1 MLLWVLPT
9 PPLATTKPDARQL
22 IATTK
27 QTALNDKIA
36 HRNGSAAD
44 ERRVEAVSAV
54 FRIIL
59 PYARVV
65 MGDIFPSG
73 DTFFLSTDTPDS
85 DILLFFGYFSRNM
98 RCINISFHNK
108 KNNNSEHCYSLISL
122 CVSVCVFL
130 FISHS
135 LFLFLSMI
143 LTSIAVPS
151 IKPCARTIRFALG
164 ENTHFFY
171 RHQPLG
177 RSHRLS
183 VRGASRRLYPTK
195 HPSQIDRL
203 YTFL

>member
-1 MLLWVLPT
+1 LCTASSRVRRFFVTFSCMLLLLLPT

-73 DTFFLSTDTPDS
+73 DTFFLSTDTPP
-85 DILLFFGYFSRNM
+85 
-98 RCINISFHNK
+98 
-108 KNNNSEHCYSLISL
+108 
-122 CVSVCVFL
+122 
-130 FISHS
+130 
-135 LFLFLSMI
+135 I
-143 LTSIAVPS
+143 LTF
-151 IKPCARTIRFALG
+151 CYFLG
-164 ENTHFFY
+164 
-171 RHQPLG
+171 
-177 RSHRLS
+177 
-183 VRGASRRLYPTK
+183 
-195 HPSQIDRL
+195 
-203 YTFL
+203 TFRAT

>member
-1 MLLWVLPT
+1 MLLLLPT

-122 CVSVCVFL
+122 SLCLCVCS
-130 FISHS
+130 SSS
-135 LFLFLSMI
+135 LTLS
-143 LTSIAVPS
+143 LSLS
-151 IKPCARTIRFALG
+151 LSLYD
-164 ENTHFFY
+164 THFNSSTFNKAMRTNNPFCAWRKY
-171 RHQPLG
+171 ALLLSPSTAGSISSTLG
-177 RSHRLS
+177 KGCITQAVSDK
-183 VRGASRRLYPTK
+183 ASIT
-195 HPSQIDRL
+195 D
-203 YTFL
+203 

>member
-36 HRNGSAAD
+36 HRNGNAVD

-73 DTFFLSTDTPDS
+73 DTFFFCRP
-85 DILLFFGYFSRNM
+85 IPP
-98 RCINISFHNK
+98 
-108 KNNNSEHCYSLISL
+108 
-122 CVSVCVFL
+122 
-130 FISHS
+130 
-135 LFLFLSMI
+135 I
-143 LTSIAVPS
+143 LT
-151 IKPCARTIRFALG
+151 FLYFLG
-164 ENTHFFY
+164 
-171 RHQPLG
+171 
-177 RSHRLS
+177 
-183 VRGASRRLYPTK
+183 
-195 HPSQIDRL
+195 
-203 YTFL
+203 TFRAT

>member
-1 MLLWVLPT
+1 MPT

-44 ERRVEAVSAV
+44 ERRVEAVSAA

-59 PYARVV
+59 PYACVGMWRY
-65 MGDIFPSG
+65 FSFRRH
-73 DTFFLSTDTPDS
+73 FFFCRPIPTDS
-85 DILLFFGYFSRNM
+85 DTLLFFGYFSRNM

-122 CVSVCVFL
+122 SLCLCVCVPL
-130 FISHS
+130 HLSLSHS
-135 LFLFLSMI
+135 LFLSTI